1 MIYLEYAAC
10 EKGNESQRVAAKTL
24 LNELLNSA
32 FNIADAGKLMRIA
45 KGGKPY
51 IENAAFDFSA
61 AHTEGAVA
69 VAVAAC
75 GDGKFLPEFIV
86 SEKSADKI
94 GIDIEYK
101 YREVKKESI
110 LRISKKLFGKSETE
124 YLNIGND
131 GYKTRFL
138 EIWTKKEAIVKAN
151 GRGLAGISDAD
162 TVSFAGVFL
171 ETYCVTVENR
181 EYIISVA
188 AT

>member
-10 EKGNESQRVAAKTL
+10 EKGNESQCVAAKTL

-51 IENAAFDFSA
+51 IENAAFDFSV

-69 VAVAAC
+69 VAAC
-75 GDGKFLPEFIV
+75 GDGEFLPGFIV
-86 SEKSADKI
+86 SEKAADKI
-94 GIDIEYK
+94 GVDIEYK

-124 YLNIGND
+124 YLDIGND
-131 GYKTRFL
+131 GYETRFL

-151 GRGLAGISDAD
+151 GRGLAGISDVD
-162 TVSFAGVFL
+162 TASFAGVFL

-181 EYIISVA
+181 EYVISVA